1 MRKAKKER
9 LTKAGWQ
16 VGSAKEFLGLSD
28 AESAVIDVRVT
39 LARVLR
45 QQRLH
50 RRLSQAAVATELG
63 SSQSRV
69 AKMEAADPSVSV
81 DLLLRSLFVLGST
94 PAQVGKAIAS
104 AQAA

>member
-1 MRKAKKER
+1 MKKAKRER
-9 LTKAGWQ
+9 LTKAGWK

-28 AESAVIDVRVT
+28 AESAVIEVRVT
-39 LARVLR
+39 LARALR
-45 QQRLH
+45 QQRLL
-50 RRLSQAAVATELG
+50 RGLSQAAVATELG

-94 PAQVGKAIAS
+94 PAKVGKAIAS
-104 AQAA
+104 AHAA